1 MIGFVL
7 LLSVCHGD
15 FCQTMPVDKTIYPLE
30 VDCQKALNYVQ
41 IRRPSA
47 ILECGLVLSDS

>member
-7 LLSVCHGD
+7 LLSVCHGG
-15 FCQTMPVDKTIYPLE
+15 FCQTMPVDGKFYSAE
-30 VDCQKALNYVQ
+30 ADCQKALNYVQ
-41 IRRPSA
+41 ARRPSA